1 MKRINLTENDI
12 FNIVNRVIAEQ
23 TPNTKTPEELIK
35 RFLTG
40 DSTGPGLKNKTF
52 KLQDKRGLNKDLM
65 SFIVKNVELVDTQSK
80 GTTARVKG
88 IIYGQSQPE
97 TEETVFELICGSF
110 GDFKLLKYKGLD
122 NIKVEP
128 PKPPKEPKPLKEPKP
143 VEKEKSLGSYLPDEL
158 VKQKELNTPKNY
170 DRFEYIRRP
179 YQSNGKDIEE
189 NYGTGV
195 LIYINEDESWKNNI
209 RDENI
214 GFTNQKPGGPKW
226 FNFYDKSGKVQNLID
241 ETYSDSGGE
250 FGYSS
255 LSYLLATEKNSSE
268 GVKELVNLIKPQ
280 FVNDLNFYG
289 VKERKRFN
297 LDEISDKSRNV
308 KVYKTQGKDNK
319 NYNIILLSF
328 K

>member
-40 DSTGPGLKNKTF
+40 DSTGPGLKDKTF

-65 SFIVKNVELVDTQSK
+65 QFIIKNVELVDTESK

-88 IIYGQSQPE
+88 IILGQSQPE

-110 GDFKLLKYKGLD
+110 GDFKLIKYKGMD
-122 NIKVEP
+122 GIKVS
-128 PKPPKEPKPLKEPKP
+128 PPKEEKPKEDLGLY
-143 VEKEKSLGSYLPDEL
+143 KSSDSI
-158 VKQKELNTPKNY
+158 KQKEVSLPKNEKGDFTY
-170 DRFEYIRRP
+170 RRLEYIKEP
-179 YQSNGKDIEE
+179 FQGQTDDIEE
-189 NYGTGV
+189 YAGTGV
-195 LIYINEDESWKNNI
+195 LIYITNNERLKNKINTNDE
-209 RDENI
+209 
-214 GFTNQKPGGPKW
+214 W
-226 FNFYDKSGKVQNLID
+226 FNFYDKSGKVKSEVSYYDNTGGPGGQSNLV
-241 ETYSDSGGE
+241 
-250 FGYSS
+250 
-255 LSYLLATEKNSSE
+255 YLYATEQDSSN
-268 GVKELVNLIKPQ
+268 GVKELINTIKSQ

-297 LDEISDKSRNV
+297 LDEISNKSRNV
-308 KVYKTQGKDNK
+308 RVYKTQGKDNK
-319 NYNIILLSF
+319 NYNIILLVF